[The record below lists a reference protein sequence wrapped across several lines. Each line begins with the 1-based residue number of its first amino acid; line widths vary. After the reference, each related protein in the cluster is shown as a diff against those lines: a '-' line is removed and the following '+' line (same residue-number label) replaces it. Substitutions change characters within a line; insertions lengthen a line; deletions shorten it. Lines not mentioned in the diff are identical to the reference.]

1 MRPLSFVE
9 CNLIALMRS
18 DSFSCRSAASIRV
31 LARCFALASLSLA
44 ATAQAADLRGFA
56 SLGLN
61 GLILFQPCDG
71 KKPSTRTLRVEDETP
86 DAVLSAGIDEVRK
99 IMLESGRPLY
109 VEFRGDT
116 AGLVVTARQFQRALG
131 TVAAC
136 EAAPT
141 DIAPGTRLS
150 AYGDD
155 PSWRFVLTGAGG
167 QLDRPGQKPVRFP
180 AAAFTSPAKIDA
192 SRIHDA
198 WSPLDGGTIRLEL
211 NEQLCSDGRS
221 ETAYG
226 ARVTLRYGSTAY
238 EGCAARF

>member
-1 MRPLSFVE
+1 MLRAWPSRWL
-9 CNLIALMRS
+9 
-18 DSFSCRSAASIRV
+18 
-31 LARCFALASLSLA
+31 SLSLA
-44 ATAQAADLRGFA
+44 AAAQAADLRGFA
-56 SLGLN
+56 SLGPH

-136 EAAPT
+136 GAAPR

-155 PSWRFVLTGAGG
+155 PSWHFVVTGAEWTARATRVKG
-167 QLDRPGQKPVRFP
+167 QC
-180 AAAFTSPAKIDA
+180 A
-192 SRIHDA
+192 SRRRHSLA
-198 WSPLDGGTIRLEL
+198 P
-211 NEQLCSDGRS
+211 QRS
-221 ETAYG
+221 M
-226 ARVTLRYGSTAY
+226 ARTS
-238 EGCAARF
+238 